1 MNFFQFKNQMTDF
14 EEKMNNLDYEEM
26 LKPLEELH
34 ACRIC
39 PRNCNADRFSKKL
52 GYCKA
57 DASFSISSIFAHMGE
72 EPVISGDK
80 GICNIFFTNC
90 NLQCIYCQNHQISCN
105 TLDYNSQKMKLEEV
119 IRQIVKILDTGIN
132 HVGFVSPSH
141 FIPQVKVIINS
152 LRALGLDPVFVYNS
166 NGYDT
171 VESLKGLEGYI
182 DIYLPDYKYA
192 DKEIGKKYSDVKNYP
207 HVALAALKEMYRQ
220 VGAGLPLDDRD
231 YARKGMI
238 IRHLVLPG
246 HPENSIKVLRTIAR
260 ELSVELHISLMSQYY
275 PTFQVSKSEFLGR
288 TLKAEEYQ
296 QVVDELEELG
306 FENGWVQE
314 MSSHENY
321 RPDFEAE
328 QPFRQA

>member
-1 MNFFQFKNQMTDF
+1 MIEF
-14 EEKMNNLDYEEM
+14 EEKIKSLNYQEL
-26 LKPLEELH
+26 LKPLEDLR

-57 DASFSISSIFAHMGE
+57 DASFSISSIFAHQGE

-105 TLDYNSQKMKLEEV
+105 SLDYSARKLELKDV
-119 IRQIVKILDTGIN
+119 LRQVLQIMSTGIN

-141 FIPQVKVIINS
+141 FIPQVKAIINA
-152 LRALGLDPVFVYNS
+152 LRSLGLDPVFVYNT

-171 VESLKGLEGYI
+171 TESIRGLEGFI
-182 DIYLPDYKYA
+182 DIYLPDFKYA
-192 DKEIGKKYSDVKNYP
+192 DKEIGRKYSDVKDYP
-207 HVALAALKEMYRQ
+207 ETALSALKEMYRQ
-220 VGAGLPLDDRD
+220 VGADLPLDKNG

-246 HPENSIKVLRTIAR
+246 HPENSINVLKTIAR
-260 ELSVELHISLMSQYY
+260 ELSCEIHISLMSQYY
-275 PTFQVSKSEFLGR
+275 PTYQVNKHEFLGR
-288 TLKAEEYQ
+288 TLNPEEYER
-296 QVVDELEELG
+296 VTDELEELG

-314 MSSHENY
+314 MSSAENY
-321 RPDFEAE
+321 RPDFEKE
-328 QPFRQA
+328 EPFSL

>member
-1 MNFFQFKNQMTDF
+1 MNDLEDKLNRL
-14 EEKMNNLDYEEM
+14 NYEDL
-26 LKPLEELH
+26 LKPLEALH

-57 DASFSISSIFAHMGE
+57 DASFSVSSIFAHQGE

-105 TLDYNSQKMKLEEV
+105 TLDYSPQKMELKEV
-119 IRQIVKILDTGIN
+119 IRQVVQILSTGIN

-141 FIPQVKVIINS
+141 FIPQVKVIINT
-152 LRALGLDPVFVYNS
+152 LRTLGLDPVFVYNT

-171 VESLKGLEGYI
+171 PESIRGLEGFI
-182 DIYLPDYKYA
+182 DIYLPDFKYA
-192 DKEIGKKYSDVKNYP
+192 DREIGRKYSDVKDYP
-207 HVALAALKEMYRQ
+207 EVALSALKEMFRQ
-220 VGAGLPLDDRD
+220 VGTGLPLDNNG
-231 YARKGMI
+231 YAKRGMI

-246 HPENSIKVLRTIAR
+246 HPGNSISVLRLIAD
-260 ELSVELHISLMSQYY
+260 ELSNDLHVSLMSQYY
-275 PTFQVSKSEFLGR
+275 PTYQVSKNEFLGR
-288 TLKAEEYQ
+288 TLKAREYQ
-296 QVVDELEELG
+296 KVTDELEFLG

-314 MSSHENY
+314 LSSHESY

-328 QPFRQA
+328 QPFRQE